1 MNQESILVVDD
12 EPDIRNLVQ
21 EILMD
26 EGYKVSVAENTTVAR
41 KHASSSQPDLVL
53 LDIWMPGEDG
63 ISLLKDW
70 QDSGSI
76 ACPVVMMSGHG
87 TVETAIEATR
97 LGAYDFI
104 EKPLTMAK
112 LLVSVKRALEASEKN
127 SESSLTD
134 DHVEMPIGSSLPIQ
148 SLRDHA
154 KKLAAH
160 DNVLLIKGESG
171 VGKKA
176 FANFIHS
183 LSSRNTKRFITL
195 NEDNFNS
202 RESAKQLLGTEE
214 DGVVTPGIL
223 ELCKGGTVFISD
235 VVKLNSQGQK
245 ILAHLL
251 QKKQYRRIGG
261 GGTHKLDVRV
271 MAATQVDLQAD
282 VKADRF
288 DDELYFLLNVV
299 PVRIP
304 ALREHLQDVPEL
316 LRYYIDHYC
325 SKENYPYRNFAIAA
339 QNRLLHYTW
348 PGNIRELKNLV
359 QRLLILSS
367 SDEVSAEEVETAIEE
382 QSAEQAIGAT
392 INSSKHEELYQLP
405 LREARESFERSYFL
419 YQLKQVDGNISKLS
433 ERVGLER
440 THLYRKLRAL
450 GINTKEAS

>member
-1 MNQESILVVDD
+1 MSQESILVVDD

-26 EGYKVSVAENTTVAR
+26 EGYNVSVAENTAVAR
-41 KHASSSQPDLVL
+41 KHANSKRPDLVL

-70 QDSGSI
+70 QSSGDI
-76 ACPVVMMSGHG
+76 DCPVVMMSGHG
-87 TVETAIEATR
+87 TVETAVEATR

-127 SESSLTD
+127 TASSSVNEI
-134 DHVEMPIGSSLPIQ
+134 VEMPIGASLPIQ
-148 SLRDHA
+148 SLRDQA
-154 KKLAAH
+154 KKLAVH
-160 DNVLLIKGESG
+160 DNVLFIKGETG
-171 VGKKA
+171 VGKKS
-176 FANFIHS
+176 FANFVHS
-183 LSSRNTKRFITL
+183 LSARNSKRFIVL
-195 NEDNFNS
+195 NEDNFNN
-202 RESAKQLLGTEE
+202 REPAKQLFGTEVDE
-214 DGVVTPGIL
+214 IITPGLL
-223 ELCKGGTVFISD
+223 ESCKGGTIFISD
-235 VVKLNSQGQK
+235 VANLNEQGQK
-245 ILAHLL
+245 ILSHLL

-261 GGTHKLDVRV
+261 ANAQKFDARV
-271 MAATQVDLQAD
+271 MVATQTDLQAE
-282 VKADRF
+282 VKANRF

-299 PVRIP
+299 PLRIP

-316 LRYYIDHYC
+316 LRYYIDFYC
-325 SKENYPYRNFAIAA
+325 SKENYPYRNFAISA
-339 QNRLLHYTW
+339 QNRLLHYSW

-367 SDEVSAEEVETAIEE
+367 SDEVSAEEVEAALEE
-382 QSAEQAIGAT
+382 QSEEHTKETSSNNAAT
-392 INSSKHEELYQLP
+392 EDLYQLP

-419 YQLKQVDGNISKLS
+419 YQLKEVGGNITKLS

-450 GINTKEAS
+450 GINTKES

>member
-1 MNQESILVVDD
+1 MSQERILVVDD

-26 EGYKVSVAENTTVAR
+26 EGYEVSVAENTTVAR
-41 KHASSSQPDLVL
+41 KHASSKRPDLVL

-70 QDSGSI
+70 QKSGSI
-76 ACPVVMMSGHG
+76 DCPVVMMSGHG
-87 TVETAIEATR
+87 TVETAVEATR

-112 LLVSVKRALEASEKN
+112 LLVSVKRALEAGEKKQDSTAEN
-127 SESSLTD
+127 SL
-134 DHVEMPIGSSLPIQ
+134 VEAPIGSSLPIQ
-148 SLRDHA
+148 SLRDQA

-160 DNVLLIKGESG
+160 DNVLFIKGETG
-171 VGKKA
+171 VGKKS
-176 FANFIHS
+176 FAGFVHS
-183 LSSRNTKRFITL
+183 LSARNSKRFMAL

-202 RESAKQLLGTEE
+202 REAAKQLFGTE
-214 DGVVTPGIL
+214 DGETIIPGIL
-223 ELCKGGTVFISD
+223 ELCNGGTIFISD
-235 VVKLNSQGQK
+235 VANINQQGQK
-245 ILAHLL
+245 LLSHLV
-251 QKKQYRRIGG
+251 QKKQYRRIGSSNVQ
-261 GGTHKLDVRV
+261 KFNARV
-271 MAATQVDLQAD
+271 MVATQRDLQAE

-316 LRYYIDHYC
+316 LRYYIDFYC

-339 QNRLLHYTW
+339 QNRLLHYEW

-367 SDEVSAEEVETAIEE
+367 SDEVSAEEVSAAIDE
-382 QSAEQAIGAT
+382 QSNAAISDIDSHEQ
-392 INSSKHEELYQLP
+392 LYKLP

-419 YQLKQVDGNISKLS
+419 HQLKQVGGNISKLS
-433 ERVGLER
+433 ENVGLER

-450 GINTKEAS
+450 GINTKESQ

>member
-1 MNQESILVVDD
+1 MSQESILVVDD

-26 EGYKVSVAENTTVAR
+26 EGYQVSVAEDTTVAR
-41 KHASSSQPDLVL
+41 QQASSKRPDLVL

-70 QDSGSI
+70 QKSGSI
-76 ACPVVMMSGHG
+76 DCPVVMMSGHG
-87 TVETAIEATR
+87 TVETAVEATR

-112 LLVSVKRALEASEKN
+112 LLVSVKRALEASEKKQ
-127 SESSLTD
+127 ETTETSSLIE
-134 DHVEMPIGSSLPIQ
+134 VPIGSSLPIK
-148 SLRDHA
+148 SLREQA

-160 DNVLLIKGESG
+160 DNVLFIKGETG
-171 VGKKA
+171 VGKKSYA
-176 FANFIHS
+176 GFVHS
-183 LSSRNTKRFITL
+183 LSARNNKRFMAL

-202 RESAKQLLGTEE
+202 VDSEKQLFGSE
-214 DGVVTPGIL
+214 DGKTIVPGIL
-223 ELCKGGTVFISD
+223 ELCNGGTIFISD
-235 VVKLNSQGQK
+235 IANVNEQGQK
-245 ILAHLL
+245 LLSHLM
-251 QKKQYRRIGG
+251 QKKQFRRIGSSSAL
-261 GGTHKLDVRV
+261 KFDARIMV
-271 MAATQVDLQAD
+271 ATQRDLQAD

-316 LRYYIDHYC
+316 LRYYIDFYC

-339 QNRLLHYTW
+339 QNRLLHYDW

-367 SDEVSAEEVETAIEE
+367 SDEVSADEVGAAIDE
-382 QSAEQAIGAT
+382 QSNQADTG
-392 INSSKHEELYQLP
+392 SHEELYKLP

-419 YQLKQVDGNISKLS
+419 HQLKQVGGNISKLS
-433 ERVGLER
+433 ETVGLER

-450 GINTKEAS
+450 GINTKESQ

>member
-1 MNQESILVVDD
+1 MSQESILVVDD

-26 EGYKVSVAENTTVAR
+26 EGYNVSVAENTQIAR
-41 KHASSSQPDLVL
+41 KQANSHQPDLVL

-70 QDSGSI
+70 QNTGSLQ
-76 ACPVVMMSGHG
+76 CPVVMMSGHG
-87 TVETAIEATR
+87 TVETAVEATR

-104 EKPLTMAK
+104 EKPLTTAK
-112 LLVSVKRALEASEKN
+112 LLVSVKRALEAAEEN
-127 SESSLTD
+127 HSSTPD
-134 DHVEMPIGSSLPIQ
+134 DDLIEAPVGSSLPMQ
-148 SLRDHA
+148 SLRDQA
-154 KKLAAH
+154 KKLAVH
-160 DNVLLIKGESG
+160 DNVLFIKGEAG
-171 VGKKA
+171 VGKKT
-176 FANFIHS
+176 FANYTHS
-183 LSSRNTKRFITL
+183 LSNRKEKRFITL
-195 NEDNFNS
+195 SEENFNS
-202 RESAKQLLGTEE
+202 RESTKQLFGSED
-214 DGVVTPGIL
+214 DGVVTPGIF
-223 ELCKGGTVFISD
+223 ELSKGGTIFIND
-235 VVKLNSQGQK
+235 VANINKQGQK
-245 ILAHLL
+245 LLLRLL
-251 QKKQYRRIGG
+251 QKKQFARIGG
-261 GGTHKLDVRV
+261 RAAQKFDARIMV
-271 MAATQVDLQAD
+271 ATQQNLQAE

-316 LRYYIDHYC
+316 LRYYIDFYC

-348 PGNIRELKNLV
+348 PGNVRELKNLV

-367 SDEVSAEEVETAIEE
+367 EDEISAEEVELALDE
-382 QSAEQAIGAT
+382 QSSEHKTQT
-392 INSSKHEELYQLP
+392 NWYEKLYQLP

-419 YQLKQVDGNISKLS
+419 HQLKQVDGNISKLS

-450 GINTKEAS
+450 GINTKESQ

>member
-1 MNQESILVVDD
+1 MSQESILVVDD

-21 EILMD
+21 EILVD
-26 EGYKVSVAENTTVAR
+26 EGYKVSVAENTAVAR
-41 KHASSSQPDLVL
+41 THANSKQLDLVL

-70 QDSGSI
+70 QNKGSI
-76 ACPVVMMSGHG
+76 DCPVVMMSGHG
-87 TVETAIEATR
+87 TVETAVEATR

-104 EKPLTMAK
+104 EKPLTTAK
-112 LLVSVKRALEASEKN
+112 LLVSVKRALEAGKKN
-127 SESSLTD
+127 TDSSTVNEA
-134 DHVEMPIGSSLPIQ
+134 VEIPIGTSLPIQ
-148 SLRDHA
+148 SLRDQA
-154 KKLAAH
+154 KKLAVH
-160 DNVLLIKGESG
+160 DNVLFVKGETG
-171 VGKKA
+171 VGKKS
-176 FANFIHS
+176 FANFVHS
-183 LSSRNTKRFITL
+183 LSIRKPRRFIAL

-202 RESAKQLLGTEE
+202 SESAKQLFGSEE
-214 DGVVTPGIL
+214 DEIITPGVF
-223 ELCKGGTVFISD
+223 ELCKGGTIFIND
-235 VVKLNSQGQK
+235 VAKLNTKGQK
-245 ILAHLL
+245 LLSNLL

-261 GGTHKLDVRV
+261 ASAQKFDARV
-271 MAATQVDLQAD
+271 IVATQSDLQAE

-316 LRYYIDHYC
+316 LRYYIDYYC

-339 QNRLLHYTW
+339 QNRLLHYSW

-367 SDEVSAEEVETAIEE
+367 SDEVSAEEVEVALEE
-382 QSAEQAIGAT
+382 QSNEQTREASTDSVAQG
-392 INSSKHEELYQLP
+392 ELYELP
-405 LREARESFERSYFL
+405 LREARELFERSYL
-419 YQLKQVDGNISKLS
+419 LHQLEHVGGNISKLS

-450 GINTKEAS
+450 GINTKES